1 MESSL
6 SNLANIFVE
15 DNNEIECKYGHGN
28 KNYKKCGT
36 KRKDFKGFLEYANF
50 KDDLTEYKCFIKN
63 VIKV

>member
-36 KRKDFKGFLEYANF
+36 KPKDFQGFLEYANF

>member
-36 KRKDFKGFLEYANF
+36 KRKDFKGFLEYANI

-63 VIKV
+63 VRKV